1 MVMMLIQYDKLLLI
15 VLIFNLFLLIESWVM
30 FVTSE

>member
-1 MVMMLIQYDKLLLI
+1 MLIQYDKLLLI